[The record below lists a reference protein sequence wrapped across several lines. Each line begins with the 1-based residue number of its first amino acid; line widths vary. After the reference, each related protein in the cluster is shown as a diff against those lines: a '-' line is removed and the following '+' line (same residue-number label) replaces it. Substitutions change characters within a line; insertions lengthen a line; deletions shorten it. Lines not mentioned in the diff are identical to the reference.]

1 MSSEAALKFLKEEIE
16 ASKRLGL
23 MPDGSA
29 RSCITFRDYMDYAL
43 YHPDFGYYRSGT
55 PRVGREGDFY
65 TSANIGEIM
74 GEQLAGWLSRLASDL
89 YPERTPVDVVDWG
102 GGTGRLA
109 GQMLSAWRQAGEAG
123 DRFRVTVVDGNPAH
137 LVRAKETLAEP
148 IAAGRASVMS
158 VEEAGSWRGRQ
169 TIVVANELLD
179 AFPVHRV
186 TCRGGK
192 LREWA
197 VAWDTGENRLASCL
211 TEPSDPGLAAW
222 LERQSV
228 RLAEGQTTEIGLDGA
243 AWLTDLSDRL
253 GSAVIVFIDYGDRT
267 AELTGPHRMDGTLL
281 MYERHQA
288 HADPFRHPG
297 EQDMTAHVDFDLIR
311 DRAARLGWQA
321 HWYGTQKQFLVE
333 SGVLGK
339 LVRHDIADPFH
350 PVARRNRAIRQ
361 LLLSDGMSELF
372 KVQAWIKPGRP

>member
-1 MSSEAALKFLKEEIE
+1 MSAKEALKFLKAKIE
-16 ASKRLGL
+16 TSGRIGR
-23 MPDGSA
+23 MPDGTQ
-29 RSCITFRDYMDYAL
+29 RSCMTFRDYMNFAL

-55 PRVGREGDFY
+55 ARVGREGDFY
-65 TSANIGEIM
+65 TSAYIGDIM
-74 GEQLAGWLSRLASDL
+74 GEQLADWLNRLASDL
-89 YPERTPVDVVDWG
+89 YPDQTPIDVVDWG

-109 GQMLSAWRQAGEAG
+109 GQMLAAWQQAGEAG

-137 LVRAKETLAEP
+137 LVRAEETLAEY
-148 IAAGRASVMS
+148 IAAGRAGVASA
-158 VEEAGSWRGRQ
+158 EEAGCWHDRQ

-186 TCRGGK
+186 TCRDDE
-192 LREWA
+192 LREWG
-197 VAWDTGENRLASCL
+197 VAWDAGEGRLAPCL
-211 TEPSDPGLAAW
+211 TEPSDPGIAAW
-222 LERQSV
+222 IDRQGV
-228 RLAEGQTTEIGLDGA
+228 RLVEGQTTEIGLDGA
-243 AWLTDLSDRL
+243 AWLSDLSERL
-253 GSAVIVFIDYGDRT
+253 GSAVIVFIDYGDGT

-288 HADPFRHPG
+288 HADPFRNPG

-311 DRAARLGWQA
+311 DRAVRLGWQA
-321 HWYGTQKQFLVE
+321 HWYGTQKQFLVD

-372 KVQAWIKPGRP
+372 KVQAWIKPGNR